1 MCVKLILGARPGQRH
16 PHPAPRPG
24 KGGGSVSEVRFSTH
38 HCAKEMVP
46 LIFDSSSA

>member
-1 MCVKLILGARPGQRH
+1 MVVITKDAAMFGVKCRLMYGTP
-16 PHPAPRPG
+16 
-24 KGGGSVSEVRFSTH
+24 SVSEVRSSTH